1 MRMSREE
8 LVELILTGDYYA
20 IQKKDDYNRVDI
32 LLRREDGRP
41 AQIQNYPYRTNQVP
55 AYLFDELVREGILR
69 PDGADEN
76 GATIFRVATDA
87 RKAFTRAA

>member
-8 LVELILTGDYYA
+8 LVGLILTGDYYA
-20 IQKKDDYNRVDI
+20 IQKKDDYNREDI

-55 AYLFDELVREGILR
+55 AYLFDELVRERILR

>member
-20 IQKKDDYNRVDI
+20 IQKKDDYNREDI

-41 AQIQNYPYRTNQVP
+41 ARIQNYPYRTNQVP

-76 GATIFRVATDA
+76 VATIFRVATDA
-87 RKAFTRAA
+87 RKPFTRAA